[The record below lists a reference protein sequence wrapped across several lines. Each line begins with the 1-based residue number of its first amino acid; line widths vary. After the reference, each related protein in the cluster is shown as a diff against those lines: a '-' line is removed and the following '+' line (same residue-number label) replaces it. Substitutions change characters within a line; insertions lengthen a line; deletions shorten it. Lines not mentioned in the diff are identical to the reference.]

1 MIKWYKQIDE
11 TAIKTFLDSII
22 ELKINERYN

>member
-11 TAIKTFLDSII
+11 TTIKTFLDSII
-22 ELKINERYN
+22 KLKVNERYN